1 MRQAGPL
8 NATLSLVDAQRTT
21 GEEDEEE
28 EEDKDL
34 LTGLIY
40 APFKALPL
48 ANATANAD
56 AFAQLM
62 QPLAPLPTEATLHD
76 ELLRAHHIATAS
88 DAYISALAEA
98 REAFVADKASMD
110 KLQVRARLAYA

>member
-1 MRQAGPL
+1 
-8 NATLSLVDAQRTT
+8 
-21 GEEDEEE
+21 
-28 EEDKDL
+28 
-34 LTGLIY
+34 
-40 APFKALPL
+40 
-48 ANATANAD
+48 
-56 AFAQLM
+56 M

-110 KLQVRARLAYA
+110 KLQVRVRLAYA

>member
-48 ANATANAD
+48 ANRSAHAT
-56 AFAQLM
+56 
-62 QPLAPLPTEATLHD
+62 PRAPPNGGD
-76 ELLRAHHIATAS
+76 PPR
-88 DAYISALAEA
+88 
-98 REAFVADKASMD
+98 
-110 KLQVRARLAYA
+110 